1 MAQKHHPSLE
11 IADIQESLLQLAARR
26 AGASD
31 ALGAE
36 VLRLAAALCNA
47 AALPTTGSLRQRDT
61 PDRPTPEALLRWR
74 DACAELLAA
83 IAPAVDGI
91 NTALSGELPNTRD
104 DSLTARATELTA
116 QSRST
121 AEAMSQQCRVLRE
134 QTAALLRESSRWGA
148 LERELQVKRSR
159 LADHV
164 DRAKAA
170 ENALAA
176 LDAESSQTVRK
187 IEDLQ
192 DRLRLAKR
200 TPEEISRLEVE
211 VGRAEAQ
218 HRSLAARLAELED
231 RHSRLKSQT
240 TELPA
245 RIVKTEGLI
254 RDLCNS
260 PEQALAEQIREI
272 WERVKRQHE
281 AQA

>member
-47 AALPTTGSLRQRDT
+47 AALPTTGSLGQRGTTDH
-61 PDRPTPEALLRWR
+61 PTPEALLRWR

-83 IAPAVDGI
+83 IAPAVDGM

-231 RHSRLKSQT
+231 RHSRLKSQA